1 MQAAKDTFFRALQ
14 SRLTTV
20 NPARTVL
27 VDGIERPAILVAEN
41 ELYPP
46 PKLFF
51 NAFYIH
57 WLGAP
62 AVGNFSRTLAPR
74 YEQIAQVEY
83 FVRGTASLQRP
94 FADRGRL
101 LAQMDQ
107 ELVTILFP
115 GFSEKFDHS
124 ASPPVSLGSY
134 LHWRWT
140 PDFRTVVEGEGSILR
155 RLATV
160 NVSFYLENLP
170 N

>member
-1 MQAAKDTFFRALQ
+1 MQAAKDTFFRTLQ
-14 SRLTTV
+14 TRLATV

-27 VDGIERPAILVAEN
+27 VDGVERPAILVAEN

-51 NAFYIH
+51 NAYYIH

-62 AVGNFSRTLAPR
+62 AVRSFSRTPAPR

-83 FVRGTASLQRP
+83 FVRGSASLQLP

-101 LAQMDQ
+101 LTQMDQ
-107 ELVTILFP
+107 ELVAILFP
-115 GFSEKFDHS
+115 GFSQKFDHS
-124 ASPPVSLGSY
+124 AAPPVPLGSY
-134 LHWRWT
+134 LCWRWA
-140 PDFRTVVEGEGSILR
+140 PDFRTVVEGDGSILR

-160 NVSFYLENLP
+160 SVSFYLENLS

>member
-1 MQAAKDTFFRALQ
+1 MQATKDTFFRTLQ
-14 SRLTTV
+14 ARLAIA
-20 NPARTVL
+20 NPARTID
-27 VDGIERPAILVAEN
+27 VDGASRPAILVAEN
-41 ELYPP
+41 ESYPP

-51 NAFYIH
+51 HTFYIH

-62 AVGNFSRTLAPR
+62 AVRSFSGTLAPR

-83 FVRGTASLQRP
+83 FVRGTAPLQLP

-101 LAQMDQ
+101 MAQMDQ
-107 ELVTILFP
+107 ELVAILFP
-115 GFSEKFDHS
+115 GFAEKLDHS
-124 ASPPVSLGSY
+124 EAPPVPLGSY

-140 PDFRTVVEGEGSILR
+140 PDFRTAAEGDGSILR

-160 NVSFYLENLP
+160 NVSFYLENLS